1 MSIIEEAVRKNAE
14 RNRQAIGTEPPR
26 GQARLRRVPAAPVDT
41 SHAERFQP
49 IALDKAALHDSFVLP
64 QLQDAG
70 ALRAYKILR
79 TRVLRRLEANQWHS
93 FAVTGVT
100 VGEGKTLTA
109 INLAIALAQ
118 DPSTWVAL
126 IDLDL
131 QRPRVAEYLG
141 MRSVRGEKGLS
152 DYLQGNASFEN
163 IVYAPDI
170 ERLAVI
176 PNFSPMVNSSELLT
190 STRMAELMNK
200 MDRKLMD
207 ECLQAIADGNEKDAE
222 LIRQQLFTFED
233 LTRLTEASLVAVF
246 DQIAADVVVRAL
258 NGVPKPMQEQIL
270 QAVPSRARRAIEAD
284 LFDGPPVKPREAM
297 KAQRAIAD
305 IALEMVERGIIELNR
320 DEADEDDV

>member
-14 RNRQAIGTEPPR
+14 RKSRQPSVADPARSQT
-26 GQARLRRVPAAPVDT
+26 RLRRVPAAPVDT

-49 IALDKAALHDSFVLP
+49 ITLDKAVLHDAFVLP

-79 TRVLRRLEANQWHS
+79 TRVLRRLETNQWHS

-131 QRPRVAEYLG
+131 QRPRIAEYLG
-141 MRSVRGEKGLS
+141 MRGGRGEKGLS

-163 IVYAPDI
+163 IVYSPDI

-176 PNFSPMVNSSELLT
+176 PNFSSIVNSSEMLT
-190 STRMAELMNK
+190 SSRMGELM
-200 MDRKLMD
+200 
-207 ECLQAIADGNEKDAE
+207 QALDAE
-222 LIRQQLFTFED
+222 TPRRVLI
-233 LTRLTEASLVAVF
+233 F
-246 DQIAADVVVRAL
+246 DMPPVLAADDVLAFAPQIDGLLLVVAEGTTDRNSLRSAKEVLAEMNL
-258 NGVPKPMQEQIL
+258 LGV
-270 QAVPSRARRAIEAD
+270 V
-284 LFDGPPVKPREAM
+284 
-297 KAQRAIAD
+297 
-305 IALEMVERGIIELNR
+305 LNR
-320 DEADEDDV
+320 SAERNDKAYYSYAKQ